1 MTLKKALLLIGRSKP
16 KDGEISGNLR
26 DAARPMG
33 YQGNSTDWK
42 SFKYLAAI
50 SNFSSHN
57 SS

>member
-1 MTLKKALLLIGRSKP
+1 LLIGHSKP
-16 KDGEISGNLR
+16 KDGEISENLQ